1 MKTATRARNRARTIT
16 ALQNLAANYAV
27 APKMR
32 QAAALRLSRL
42 RAATTPA
49 ATTPAITPRAA
60 KPAAPAAP
68 SEKAVYEAVQS
79 FHALSRQRT
88 ALSRKHR
95 TPAMQDAFL
104 AISALL
110 PAAVPTSNDPQPWIN
125 FVQQIDGLLAEIK
138 NVRPL

>member
-1 MKTATRARNRARTIT
+1 MTTKTQS
-16 ALQNLAANYAV
+16 ALRKLAADASEP
-27 APKMR
+27 AAMR
-32 QAAALRLSRL
+32 RAATLRLSRQ
-42 RAATTPA
+42 RA
-49 ATTPAITPRAA
+49 
-60 KPAAPAAP
+60 
-68 SEKAVYEAVQS
+68 
-79 FHALSRQRT
+79 

-110 PAAVPTSNDPQPWIN
+110 PAAVPTSNDPQPWII

>member
-1 MKTATRARNRARTIT
+1 MTTKTQS
-16 ALQNLAANYAV
+16 ALRKLAADASEP
-27 APKMR
+27 AAMR
-32 QAAALRLSRL
+32 RAATLRLSRL

-49 ATTPAITPRAA
+49 ATRA
-60 KPAAPAAP
+60 KPTAPAAP
-68 SEKAVYEAVQS
+68 SEKAIHEAVTS
-79 FHALSRQRT
+79 FLALSRQRA

-95 TPAMQDAFL
+95 TPAMQGAFL